1 MKLVTNPIRKS
12 REQLSQLKSRPE
24 ACRCAAPQS
33 SILVI
38 ADMMPSFALL
48 SALVTLGA
56 LFSFLS
62 YRVLRLPT
70 SIGTMVLS
78 LAAACALIV
87 GGHTVPALQASA
99 HLLVSGIDFNQAVL
113 HGMLAFLLFAGA
125 LQLDLKQ
132 LGRERVSVLSL
143 AIFATAISTVIVGFL
158 FKTSL
163 HLASIPI
170 SWTEALLF
178 GALISP
184 TDPIA
189 VLDMLQRVGASP
201 ELKIQLAGESLFND
215 GVGAVIFVALLGAS
229 AKGSGHGSLPSPATF
244 GALLLG
250 EAGGGIALG
259 MALGYLTY
267 RLIRMVDSYRV
278 EVMLTLALAMGGYV
292 LADNLH
298 LSAPLEAVA
307 AGLMVSGTA
316 RRFAMSPTT
325 RDHLEK
331 FWELIDDIMNVV
343 LFLLLGLQLLI
354 LPLSFSLLT
363 AGLIAIPVVLIARFA
378 SVTAVVRTLAVC
390 RQRVT
395 GNVTIL
401 TWGGLRGALAVA
413 LALSLPQE
421 PAGERNLLL
430 AATYI
435 TVVFSILVQ
444 GLTISPLLRR
454 MHGRLGNV
462 SC

>member
-1 MKLVTNPIRKS
+1 
-12 REQLSQLKSRPE
+12 
-24 ACRCAAPQS
+24 
-33 SILVI
+33 
-38 ADMMPSFALL
+38 MMPTFALL
-48 SALVTLGA
+48 SALVTIGA

-70 SIGTMVLS
+70 SIGTMILS
-78 LAAACALIV
+78 LVAACVLIL
-87 GGHTVPALQASA
+87 GSHTVPALQASA
-99 HLLVSGIDFNQAVL
+99 HLLVGGIDFNQVVL

-143 AIFATAISTVIVGFL
+143 SIFATALSTVIVGFL
-158 FKTSL
+158 FKTVL
-163 HLASIPI
+163 HLVGIPI

-189 VLDMLQRVGASP
+189 VLEMLQRVGAPP

-215 GVGAVIFVALLGAS
+215 GVGAVIFLALLGTAV
-229 AKGSGHGSLPSPATF
+229 KGSGHGSLPSPLTF
-244 GALLLG
+244 GALLLL
-250 EAGGGIALG
+250 EAGGGIAMG
-259 MALGYLTY
+259 VALGYLTY

-292 LADNLH
+292 LADKLH

-363 AGLIAIPVVLIARFA
+363 GGLIAIPIVLIARFA

-395 GNVTIL
+395 GNVTVL

-435 TVVFSILVQ
+435 TVVFSIVVQ
-444 GLTISPLLRR
+444 GLTISPMLRR
-454 MHGRLGNV
+454 MQGRLGNV

>member
-1 MKLVTNPIRKS
+1 
-12 REQLSQLKSRPE
+12 
-24 ACRCAAPQS
+24 
-33 SILVI
+33 
-38 ADMMPSFALL
+38 MMPSFALL

-70 SIGTMVLS
+70 SIGTMLLS

-87 GGHTVPALQASA
+87 GGHTVPALRVNA
-99 HLLVSGIDFNQAVL
+99 HLLVAGIDFNQAVL

-143 AIFATAISTVIVGFL
+143 SIFATALSTVIVGFL
-158 FKTSL
+158 FKAGL
-163 HLASIPI
+163 HLVGIPI
-170 SWTEALLF
+170 GTTEALLF

-189 VLDMLQRVGASP
+189 VLDMLQRVGAPP

-229 AKGSGHGSLPSPATF
+229 TKGSAHGGLPSATAF
-244 GALLLG
+244 GALLLV

-259 MALGYLTY
+259 MALGYLAY

-292 LADNLH
+292 LADKLH
-298 LSAPLEAVA
+298 LSPPLEAVA

-331 FWELIDDIMNVV
+331 FWELVDDIMNVV
-343 LFLLLGLQLLI
+343 LFLLLGLQLLV

-363 AGLIAIPVVLIARFA
+363 AGLIAIPVVLLARFA

-395 GNVTIL
+395 GNVTVL

-421 PAGERNLLL
+421 PVGERNLLL

-435 TVVFSILVQ
+435 TVVFSVVVQ

-454 MHGRLGNV
+454 MQGRLGNV